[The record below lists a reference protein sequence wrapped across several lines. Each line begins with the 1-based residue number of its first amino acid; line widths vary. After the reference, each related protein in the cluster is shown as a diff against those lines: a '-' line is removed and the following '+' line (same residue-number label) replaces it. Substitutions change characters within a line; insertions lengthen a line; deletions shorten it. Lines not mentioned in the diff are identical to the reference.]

1 MAAATRADAPCDRPA
16 LLALPWWA
24 PPRPPAPHD
33 PPSHGRVT
41 SGSDSESFQGLTRK
55 SPCLSCT
62 PSVCRMY
69 ATCPRGHPTS
79 APKVAQEHGGVGGVR
94 WVRPLVRQRGRQW
107 RQSAVARPAPVRR
120 RWLPLRGRRG
130 SVIDVDITPEMSAKA
145 RTRRRSGPRSS
156 GPPGLQRSRDLTHL
170 CSRELVHPFG
180 ASGLPA

>member
-1 MAAATRADAPCDRPA
+1 MAAATKADAPCDRPA

-24 PPRPPAPHD
+24 PPRPPAPHY

-41 SGSDSESFQGLTRK
+41 SGSDSELFQGLTRK

-79 APKVAQEHGGVGGVR
+79 APKG
-94 WVRPLVRQRGRQW
+94 RPGARRGRGSQVGATT
-107 RQSAVARPAPVRR
+107 RTAEGAPVAAIGCGPPGSRSATVAPAER
-120 RWLPLRGRRG
+120 SPWERHRRG
-130 SVIDVDITPEMSAKA
+130 HNARDEREGANAAKVGA
-145 RTRRRSGPRSS
+145 AIV

-170 CSRELVHPFG
+170 CSREMVHPFG